1 MSDSFVNPWTVVCQ
15 APFSMEFSM
24 QGYWSGLLFP
34 SPGDLPNS
42 GKKPMSSV
50 SPTLQAD
57 SLPLSHLGS
66 PLLLPKERLT
76 NRVRREQNESDLKKL
91 AFEMVL
97 GFQWLTWEQGRQGAV
112 NPGPGQAAPKS
123 ASLAY

>member
-1 MSDSFVNPWTVVCQ
+1 MDYSPPGSSDHGISQ
-15 APFSMEFSM
+15 AGMLEWVAISS
-24 QGYWSGLLFP
+24 SGHLPDPGTEAASLCLLHW
-34 SPGDLPNS
+34 
-42 GKKPMSSV
+42 
-50 SPTLQAD
+50 QAE

>member
-1 MSDSFVNPWTVVCQ
+1 MGCYFLLQGIFPTQGSNPHHLCLLHWQ
-15 APFSMEFSM
+15 AE
-24 QGYWSGLLFP
+24 
-34 SPGDLPNS
+34 
-42 GKKPMSSV
+42 
-50 SPTLQAD
+50 

>member
-1 MSDSFVNPWTVVCQ
+1 MGCYFLLQGIFPTQGSNPHHLCLLHWQ
-15 APFSMEFSM
+15 A
-24 QGYWSGLLFP
+24 
-34 SPGDLPNS
+34 
-42 GKKPMSSV
+42 
-50 SPTLQAD
+50 A
-57 SLPLSHLGS
+57 SLPLSHLGR

-97 GFQWLTWEQGRQGAV
+97 GFRWLTWEQGRQGAV